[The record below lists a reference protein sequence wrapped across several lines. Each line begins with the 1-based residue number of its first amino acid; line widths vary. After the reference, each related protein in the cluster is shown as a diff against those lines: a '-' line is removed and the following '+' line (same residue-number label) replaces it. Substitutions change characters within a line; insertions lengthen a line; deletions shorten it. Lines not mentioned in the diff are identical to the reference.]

1 LAGLSLSQQ
10 PDYDEIPEVAQID
23 ELPTFV
29 GNKKNKIWLSTAVNK
44 GFAGILALTIGD
56 RSAETFKPLWKI
68 IKGWKCFFYATDG
81 YIVYPQFIDETDHIV
96 SKTYM
101 TRVEGE
107 NTRLRH
113 YLSHIEK
120 VFVTLSLS

>member
-1 LAGLSLSQQ
+1 M
-10 PDYDEIPEVAQID
+10 AQID

-29 GNKKNKIWLSTAVNK
+29 GNKKNKIWLWIAVNK
-44 GFAGILALTIGD
+44 GFARILAWTIGD
-56 RSAETFKPLWKI
+56 RSAETFKRLWKI
-68 IKGWKCFFYATDG
+68 IKGWKCFFYTTDS
-81 YIVYPQFIDETDHIV
+81 YVVYPQFIDETDHIF

-113 YLSHIEK
+113 YFANI
-120 VFVTLSLS
+120 FFFTLSLS